1 MAILEAILD
10 FDNFG
15 VRNFFFKCIIL
26 FVILKNICIEVNF
39 VYLW

>member
-1 MAILEAILD
+1 MAILD

-15 VRNFFFKCIIL
+15 DTYFFLEYFIL
-26 FVILKNICIEVNF
+26 FATLKIICIEVNF

>member
-1 MAILEAILD
+1 MAAILD
-10 FDNFG
+10 FDNFSDTYSFLE
-15 VRNFFFKCIIL
+15 NFIL